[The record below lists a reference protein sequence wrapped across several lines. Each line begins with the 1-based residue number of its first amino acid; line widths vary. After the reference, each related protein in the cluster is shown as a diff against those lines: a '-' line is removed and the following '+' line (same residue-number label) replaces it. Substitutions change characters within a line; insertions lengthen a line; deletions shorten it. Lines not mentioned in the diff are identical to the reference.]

1 MNNKQDYLIKKK
13 NLNNFLSPD
22 DGKLVQSL
30 YDEPTYLTFRVNF
43 NNDIYARI
51 LEIVSIDEDTFDVVT
66 KYTTTNNLKKLT
78 YNDMPEALLC
88 TDPNNPYSTLHYLK
102 DYLGDN
108 FRADLMK
115 KFLFLLSDLNEK
127 FPYYIKSIE
136 GLDKILEVSAKR
148 GSRIKKDT
156 TITFKCLEGLDQRIS
171 TLKTLYKKIAW
182 DDEYQ
187 RWILP
192 DIMRYFRMD
201 IYISE
206 FRIFHEN
213 KNKKDVINTLNGKVK
228 NGSKLSSINTIKN
241 VLNSVGDVLSI
252 GGNMEL
258 NSFSLSDSAINK
270 VIPTTIITCKMCE
283 FDIDN
288 NYKIYS
294 SIDRSNPKG
303 KMVDD
308 VELKIKV
315 GNVEEVIYN
324 GSFKTPL
331 YIADNRLKN
340 NYEGKDMNQ
349 YYKVYSNI
357 KNDIDDLYE
366 RRTGIEGILDGNYS
380 TTNLNDTNGGGALG
394 YLGKAIKEAA
404 QGALAY
410 GDNKLNDLMNNA
422 LNKKLGNNLS
432 INDMLSAVASG
443 NINTM
448 YNTFK
453 NKAEQVDALYP
464 EISQATTS
472 DVALESFKSFVEEV
486 EKNKN
491 DVINSQI
498 AKELLAYGDR
508 VNASSIDEYMD
519 IISAATNEVYND
531 IINRNL
537 ADLPENYSTATSEND
552 LFININQPKDYST
565 ATNQDINTKIVL

>member
-43 NNDIYARI
+43 NTDIY
-51 LEIVSIDEDTFDVVT
+51 EKIVDAISMNNGKIQVAYKNSE
-66 KYTTTNNLKKLT
+66 NLKKLT

-88 TDPNNPYSTLHYLK
+88 TDPNNHYSTLNYLRN
-102 DYLGDN
+102 YLGDN
-108 FRADLMK
+108 FRADLMIE
-115 KFLFLLSDLNEK
+115 FLSLLSDLNDK

-136 GLDKILEVSAKR
+136 GLDKLLEVSAKR

-156 TITFKCLEGLDQRIS
+156 AITFKCLEGLDQRIS

-213 KNKKDVINTLNGKVK
+213 KNKKDVINTLNGSVK
-228 NGSKLSSINTIKN
+228 NSSKLSSINTIKN

-258 NSFSLSDSAINK
+258 NSFSLSDSAVNK

-331 YIADNRLKN
+331 YIADIRLKN
-340 NYEGKDMNQ
+340 NYEGDNMTG
-349 YYKVYSNI
+349 YYNYVSKIN
-357 KNDIDDLYE
+357 NDIADLYE
-366 RRTGIEGILDGNYS
+366 RRTGIEGILDDDYS

-508 VNASSIDEYMD
+508 INASSIDEYMD

-537 ADLPENYSTATSEND
+537 ADLPENYSSATEEKD
-552 LFININQPKDYST
+552 LSINIDQPKDYST

>member
-43 NNDIYARI
+43 NTDIY
-51 LEIVSIDEDTFDVVT
+51 EKIVEVVSMNNG
-66 KYTTTNNLKKLT
+66 KNQAAYKNSENLKKLT

-88 TDPNNPYSTLHYLK
+88 TDPNNHYSTLNYLRN
-102 DYLGDN
+102 YLGDN
-108 FRADLMK
+108 FRADLMIE
-115 KFLFLLSDLNEK
+115 FLSLLSDLNDK

-136 GLDKILEVSAKR
+136 GLDKLLEVSAKR

-156 TITFKCLEGLDQRIS
+156 AITFKCLEGLDQRIS

-213 KNKKDVINTLNGKVK
+213 KDKKDVINTLNGKVK

-252 GGNMEL
+252 GGDMEL
-258 NSFSLSDSAINK
+258 NSFSLSDSAVNR

-331 YIADNRLKN
+331 YIADIRLKN
-340 NYEGKDMNQ
+340 NYEGDDMTR
-349 YYKVYSNI
+349 YYNLVSNI
-357 KNDIDDLYE
+357 NNDIADLYE
-366 RRTGIEGILDGNYS
+366 RRTGIEDILDKDYS

-486 EKNKN
+486 EKNKS

-508 VNASSIDEYMD
+508 INASSIDEYMD

-537 ADLPENYSTATSEND
+537 ADLPENYSSATEEKD
-552 LFININQPKDYST
+552 LSINIDQPKDYST

>member
-1 MNNKQDYLIKKK
+1 MNNKQDYVIKKI
-13 NLNNFLSPD
+13 NLNNFLSPE
-22 DGKLVQSL
+22 DGKLVQSS

-43 NNDIYARI
+43 NTDIYERI
-51 LEIVSIDEDTFDVVT
+51 LEIVSVDEDTFDAVF
-66 KYTTTNNLKKLT
+66 KYTTTNKLEKLS

-88 TDPNNPYSTLHYLK
+88 TDPNNPYSTLNYLRN
-102 DYLGDN
+102 YLGDN

-115 KFLFLLSDLNEK
+115 DFLSLLSDLNDK

-136 GLDKILEVSAKR
+136 GLDKLLEVSAKR

-156 TITFKCLEGLDQRIS
+156 AITFKCLEGLDQRIS

-213 KNKKDVINTLNGKVK
+213 KKNKDIINTLNGKLK

-258 NSFSLSDSAINK
+258 NSFSLSDSAVNK

-294 SIDRSNPKG
+294 SLDRSNPKG

-331 YIADNRLKN
+331 YIADKRLKH

-357 KNDIDDLYE
+357 KNDIDDLYQ
-366 RRTGIEGILDGNYS
+366 RRTGIERILDDDYS
-380 TTNLNDTNGGGALG
+380 TTNLSDTNGGGALG

-486 EKNKN
+486 EKNKK
-491 DVINSQI
+491 DIINSQI

-508 VNASSIDEYMD
+508 INASSIDEYMD
-519 IISAATNEVYND
+519 IISAATNEIYND

-537 ADLPENYSTATSEND
+537 ADLPENYSSATSEND
-552 LFININQPKDYST
+552 LSINIDQPKDYST